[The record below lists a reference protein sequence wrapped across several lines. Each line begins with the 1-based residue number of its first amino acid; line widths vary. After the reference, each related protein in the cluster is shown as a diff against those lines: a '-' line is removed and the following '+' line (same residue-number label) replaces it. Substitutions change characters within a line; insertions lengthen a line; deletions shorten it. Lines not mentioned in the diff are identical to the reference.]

1 METSCDETS
10 VAIVEDGTKIH
21 VNLISSQIELH
32 ERFGGVV
39 PEIASRRHLEVLNP
53 LMDEAVLKSGLEW
66 HDIEGVCVSYGPG
79 LVGSLLLGVAAAKTV
94 AAVCNIPLQ
103 GINHLYGHIY
113 ANFLDYPELPLP
125 ALCLLVSGGHT
136 ALIVMHNHNVFELLG
151 ETRDDA
157 AGECFDKS
165 ARILGL
171 AYPGG
176 PLIDSLARDGN
187 QAAVHF
193 PRALPESS
201 SLEFSFSGLK
211 TAVMYFVRS
220 GGLENHSLNDVCA
233 SLQKAIVDVLVK
245 KTAAAVK
252 RTGIRTVLM
261 AGGVAC
267 NSCLRQELAS
277 AAKAGHFQLFYPS
290 PILCTDNAAMI
301 ACAAHYTYDSMSS
314 GSPLTLDVCP
324 GLTV

>member
-1 METSCDETS
+1 M
-10 VAIVEDGTKIH
+10 
-21 VNLISSQIELH
+21 ELH

-53 LMDEAVLKSGLEW
+53 LLDEAMVKSGLEW
-66 HDIEGVCVSYGPG
+66 DAIGGVCVSYGPG
-79 LVGSLLLGVAAAKTV
+79 LVGSLLLGVAAAKTI
-94 AAVCNIPLQ
+94 AAVRDIPLQ
-103 GINHLYGHIY
+103 GINHLHGHIY
-113 ANFLDYPELPLP
+113 ANFLEHPELPLP

-136 ALIVMHNHNVFELLG
+136 ALVVMHNHRIFEMLG

-176 PLIDSLARDGN
+176 PLIDSMAMEGN
-187 QAAVHF
+187 PDAIHF
-193 PRALPESS
+193 PRALLDGK

-220 GGLENHSLNDVCA
+220 GGLENHSLNDICA

-245 KTAAAVK
+245 KTLMAAK
-252 RTGIRTVLM
+252 KTGIRTILM

-267 NSCLRQELAS
+267 NSFLRQALKS
-277 AAKAGHFQLFYPS
+277 AAEKDHIRLFCPS
-290 PILCTDNAAMI
+290 PVLCTDNAAMI
-301 ACAAHYTYDSMSS
+301 ACAAHHTYDSTSS
-314 GSPLTLDVCP
+314 GSPLTLDVFP
-324 GLTV
+324 GLII

>member
-1 METSCDETS
+1 
-10 VAIVEDGTKIH
+10 V
-21 VNLISSQIELH
+21 ELH

-53 LMDEAVLKSGLEW
+53 LIDEAVQKSRLGW
-66 HDIEGVCVSYGPG
+66 QDIGGVCVSYGPG
-79 LVGSLLLGVAAAKTV
+79 LVGALLLGVAAAKTI
-94 AAVCNIPLQ
+94 AAVRRIPLL
-103 GINHLYGHIY
+103 GVNHLHGHIY
-113 ANFLDYPELPLP
+113 ANFLEYPDLPLP

-136 ALIVMHNHNVFELLG
+136 ALIVMHSHGVMELLG

-176 PLIDSLARDGN
+176 PVIDSMAREGN
-187 QAAVHF
+187 PSAVHF
-193 PRALPESS
+193 PRALSEGS

-220 GGLENHSLNDVCA
+220 GGLKEHSLSDVCA
-233 SLQKAIVDVLVK
+233 SLQKAIVDVLVR
-245 KTAAAVK
+245 KTVAAAK
-252 RTGIRTVLM
+252 RTGISTVLM

-267 NSCLRQELAS
+267 NSYLRQAMKTAAEANGLEL
-277 AAKAGHFQLFYPS
+277 FRPS
-290 PILCTDNAAMI
+290 PVLCTDNAAMI
-301 ACAAHYTYDSMSS
+301 ACAAHHIFQQSRT

-324 GLTV
+324 GLAI

>member
-1 METSCDETS
+1 
-10 VAIVEDGTKIH
+10 V
-21 VNLISSQIELH
+21 ELH

-53 LMDEAVLKSGLEW
+53 LLDEAMVKSGLEW
-66 HDIEGVCVSYGPG
+66 DAIGGVCVSYGPG
-79 LVGSLLLGVAAAKTV
+79 LVGSLLLGVAAAKTI
-94 AAVCNIPLQ
+94 AAVRDIPLQ
-103 GINHLYGHIY
+103 GINHLHGHIY
-113 ANFLDYPELPLP
+113 ANFLEHPELPLP

-136 ALIVMHNHNVFELLG
+136 ALVVMHNHRIFEMLG

-176 PLIDSLARDGN
+176 PLIDSMAMEGN
-187 QAAVHF
+187 PDAIHF
-193 PRALPESS
+193 PRALLDGK

-220 GGLENHSLNDVCA
+220 GGLENHSLNDICA

-245 KTAAAVK
+245 KTLMAAK
-252 RTGIRTVLM
+252 KTGIRTILM

-267 NSCLRQELAS
+267 NSFLRQALKS
-277 AAKAGHFQLFYPS
+277 AAEKDHIRLFCPS
-290 PILCTDNAAMI
+290 PVLCTDNAAMI
-301 ACAAHYTYDSMSS
+301 ACAAHHTYDSTSS
-314 GSPLTLDVCP
+314 GSPLTLDVFP
-324 GLTV
+324 GLII

>member
-1 METSCDETS
+1 
-10 VAIVEDGTKIH
+10 VEDGTKIH
-21 VNLISSQIELH
+21 ANLISSQVELH

-39 PEIASRRHLEVLNP
+39 PEIASRQHMEVLNP
-53 LMDEAVLKSGLEW
+53 LIDEALVKSSLLW
-66 HDIEGVCVSYGPG
+66 DDIGGVCVSCGPG
-79 LVGSLLLGVAAAKTV
+79 LVGSLLIGVAAAKTI
-94 AAVCNIPLQ
+94 AAVRNIPLQ
-103 GINHLYGHIY
+103 GINHLHGHIY
-113 ANFLDYPELPLP
+113 ANFLEHPELPLP
-125 ALCLLVSGGHT
+125 ALSLLVSGGHT
-136 ALIVMHNHNVFELLG
+136 ALIVMHNHGVFELLG

-187 QAAVHF
+187 PSAIHF

-233 SLQKAIVDVLVK
+233 SLQKAVVDVLVK
-245 KTAAAVK
+245 KTIAAVK

-267 NSCLRQELAS
+267 NSCLRQELES
-277 AAKAGHFQLFYPS
+277 AAGAGHFQLFCPS
-290 PILCTDNAAMI
+290 PLLCTDNAAMI
-301 ACAAHYTYDSMSS
+301 ACAAHHTYDRISS
-314 GSPLTLDVCP
+314 GSPLTLDVSP